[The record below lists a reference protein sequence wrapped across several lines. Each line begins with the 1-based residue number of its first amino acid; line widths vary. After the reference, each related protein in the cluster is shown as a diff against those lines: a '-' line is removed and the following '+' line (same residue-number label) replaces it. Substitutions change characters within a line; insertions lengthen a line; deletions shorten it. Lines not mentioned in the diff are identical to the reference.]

1 MVTVS
6 RVVQLRDAGGFQLS
20 ERVHQPAWKWA
31 PHAHDR
37 ASISLLLAGSCIEQL
52 GRLAYTCTPA
62 TMHVLPVGEPHAFR
76 FDAPVRCLTIEID
89 PARAALVREVS
100 RILEQPRQ
108 LRDAHYVSAGRQ
120 LIGEMRIADE
130 ASELALESLVLG
142 LLARA
147 ERTGGA
153 LAAPRWLAA
162 VRDALH
168 AEFRDKVTIARLAGI
183 AGVDPSHLARTF
195 RRQYGCTIG
204 AYVRRLRLDVAAAA
218 LRDSDRAVSDIAAEA
233 GFFDQSHFARLFRRH
248 TGMTP
253 TAFRAAQRS
262 N

>member
-1 MVTVS
+1 MQPVS
-6 RVVQLRDAGGFQLS
+6 RVLQLRDAGGFQLS

-52 GRLAYTCTPA
+52 GRFAYTCSPA
-62 TMHVLPVGEPHAFR
+62 TMHVLPTGEPHAFR
-76 FDAPVRCLTIEID
+76 FDAPVRCLTIEVD
-89 PARAALVREVS
+89 PARAALVREAS
-100 RILEQPRQ
+100 HILEEPRQ
-108 LRDAHYVSAGRQ
+108 LRDVHYVSAGRQ
-120 LIGEMRIADE
+120 LIAEMHIADD
-130 ASELALESLVLG
+130 ASELALESLVLA

-147 ERTGGA
+147 ERIHSA
-153 LAAPRWLAA
+153 VMPRWLSA
-162 VRDALH
+162 VREALH
-168 AEFRDKVTIARLAGI
+168 AEFRGKVTMAALARIAD
-183 AGVDPSHLARTF
+183 VDPSHLARTF

-204 AYVRRLRLDVAAAA
+204 AYVRQLRLDAAAAA
-218 LRDSDRAVSDIAAEA
+218 LRESDIAIGDVAAEA

-253 TAFRAAQRS
+253 TAFRAAQKS